1 MESAHDSGYGT
12 RAILADADVTVRK
25 ALRDLSLQA
34 LGMDVVAEAEDAKS
48 LERQVRRLKPDLVV
62 VAWRMLGPRA
72 AALLHTLRASCDGG
86 RIVVLGPRPDTRRE
100 ALAAGADAYICMV
113 DAPATVAGILRR
125 ASEDAAPRED
135 EPGGVS

>member
-1 MESAHDSGYGT
+1 MESAHDNASGT

-25 ALRDLSLQA
+25 ALRDLSMQA
-34 LGMDVVAEAEDAKS
+34 LGMDVVAEVADAPS
-48 LERQVRRLKPDLVV
+48 LEHQVRRLKPDLVIV
-62 VAWRMLGPRA
+62 GWRMLSPRA
-72 AALLHTLRASCDGG
+72 AAVLRTLRASCDGA

-125 ASEDAAPRED
+125 ACEDAALRQN